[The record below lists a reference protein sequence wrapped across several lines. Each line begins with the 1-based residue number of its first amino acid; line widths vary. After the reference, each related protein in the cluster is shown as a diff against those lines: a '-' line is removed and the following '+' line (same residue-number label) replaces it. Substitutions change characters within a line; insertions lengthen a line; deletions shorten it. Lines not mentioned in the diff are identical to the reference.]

1 MSSNLEQQ
9 SEEREVLQSIYDGDP
24 SFKELNPTTYQYKF
38 GEDGDPKSFLLE
50 ISWGE
55 NYPDE
60 KPEVNMDAFYNKHI
74 IQAVKDHIKKCVLQ
88 EAEDYLGNAMT
99 FSLFESVKEKLNELV
114 VDQPEKAIENG
125 ISDLNIQN
133 VDDNDDDDEI
143 QGSKKSGAIKKSAL
157 SKAQK
162 RKQWDRVDAR
172 GEMPRGYDW
181 VDIVKHLSQTG
192 SKADGQATS

>member
-1 MSSNLEQQ
+1 MSSYPEQQ
-9 SEEREVLQSIYDGDP
+9 AEEREVLQSIYDGDP

-50 ISWGE
+50 ISWGQK
-55 NYPDE
+55 YPDE
-60 KPEVNMDAFYNKHI
+60 KPDVNMDAFYNKHI
-74 IQAVKDHIKKCVLQ
+74 IQIVKDHIKKCVLQ

-114 VDQPEKAIENG
+114 VDQPEKTLENG

-133 VDDNDDDDEI
+133 VDEDDDDGGGRG
-143 QGSKKSGAIKKSAL
+143 QGGTGGAVKKSAL

-172 GEMPRGYDW
+172 GERPRGYDW

-192 SKADGQATS
+192 SKADATS